1 MSKNSDYL
9 IRVNKILKEIDF
21 EKLDGSCNGSDKSY
35 AKEILRKL
43 HDELMTVYGT
53 DYLDWRSGDFVDI
66 PAVIKGRNSGHVS
79 LGLVTVDLESSG
91 EHYGT
96 YIFSR
101 KGVIDHGD
109 DAITEAAQ
117 NFLNTLY
124 IPYDYWYTP
133 YIEHDHHV
141 DYENIPDDVR
151 EIMSDYIENLRQ
163 SDEETE
169 TAVETQA
176 DEQGVKQ

>member
-1 MSKNSDYL
+1 M
-9 IRVNKILKEIDF
+9 I
-21 EKLDGSCNGSDKSY
+21 
-35 AKEILRKL
+35 
-43 HDELMTVYGT
+43 
-53 DYLDWRSGDFVDI
+53 
-66 PAVIKGRNSGHVS
+66 
-79 LGLVTVDLESSG
+79 
-91 EHYGT
+91 
-96 YIFSR
+96 
-101 KGVIDHGD
+101 
-109 DAITEAAQ
+109 
-117 NFLNTLY
+117 TLY